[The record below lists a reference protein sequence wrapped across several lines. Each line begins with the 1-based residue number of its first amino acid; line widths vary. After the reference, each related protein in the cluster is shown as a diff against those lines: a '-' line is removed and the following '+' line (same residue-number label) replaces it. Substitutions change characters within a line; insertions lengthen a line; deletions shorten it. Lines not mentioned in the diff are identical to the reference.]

1 MRAAAV
7 SNRPLLLVLEPRLAF
22 LPTIGPFAAVD
33 DDGHVRVV
41 LVVLDHLVVELVG
54 ELAGNDAIDHRPLI
68 VGRRPADT
76 TTGAGI
82 RGRCCAG
89 TSGGSRRS
97 PVPPLPEGSSPR
109 SRSAA
114 ARLRTAHRR
123 RVTRSSSPR
132 PR

>member
-1 MRAAAV
+1 ERARMSAAAV
-7 SNRPLLLVLEPRLAF
+7 ADRPLLLVLEPRLPLLA
-22 LPTIGPFAAVD
+22 PIGPVAAVD
-33 DDGHVRVV
+33 DDRHVRVV

-54 ELAGNDAIDHRPLI
+54 ELTRNDAIDHRPLI
-68 VGRRPADT
+68 VGRKPADT

-97 PVPPLPEGSSPR
+97 PVRPLPEGSWLR

-114 ARLRTAHRR
+114 ARPRTARR
-123 RVTRSSSPR
+123 RRATR
-132 PR
+132 